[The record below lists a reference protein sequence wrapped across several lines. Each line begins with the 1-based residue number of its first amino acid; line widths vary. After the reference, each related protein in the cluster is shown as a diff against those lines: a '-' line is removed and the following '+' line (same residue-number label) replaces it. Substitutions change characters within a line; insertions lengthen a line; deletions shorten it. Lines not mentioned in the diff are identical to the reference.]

1 MQAIGRGK
9 YENHHEV
16 KVHPTKDARK
26 LPLKQ
31 LMNRLGVADYDAPA
45 LFEERSISPS
55 LVTIPMQQ
63 HVGVPARP
71 LVSKGEPVIRGQM
84 IADVPDGEL
93 GAPVHAS
100 IQGKVREVTDTTIV
114 IERN

>member
-1 MQAIGRGK
+1 
-9 YENHHEV
+9 
-16 KVHPTKDARK
+16 
-26 LPLKQ
+26 
-31 LMNRLGVADYDAPA
+31 
-45 LFEERSISPS
+45 
-55 LVTIPMQQ
+55 MQQ